1 MNEESRIQP
10 LYSIIGEKNLTEN
23 IIDLDG
29 YLGNTPVRIG
39 NDAYT
44 HIQNDVYGQLLVS
57 ILPIFTDKRL
67 NTNIKY
73 HSKKIVELLLS
84 KIESKINEP
93 DAGLWEFRNRK
104 QYHTYTYL
112 FHWAGCKA
120 AQKIAH
126 AFNDSDL
133 MKKAEMLA
141 NLASDYI
148 ERSYS
153 IEKMAY
159 TQAVDVSHLDASGL
173 NLVLMNY
180 LDPNS
185 ERAISH
191 IEAHKKEL
199 MTDQG
204 LFYRYRHEDDF
215 GKPDTTFFVCSFW
228 FAEALASTNQIDSA
242 IEYFENLLKYSN
254 HLGLFS
260 EDVDINGGQWG
271 NFPQTYSHVGLINT
285 AFRIAKKLDYPIFYS
300 K

>member
-1 MNEESRIQP
+1 
-10 LYSIIGEKNLTEN
+10 
-23 IIDLDG
+23 
-29 YLGNTPVRIG
+29 
-39 NDAYT
+39 
-44 HIQNDVYGQLLVS
+44 
-57 ILPIFTDKRL
+57 
-67 NTNIKY
+67 
-73 HSKKIVELLLS
+73 
-84 KIESKINEP
+84 
-93 DAGLWEFRNRK
+93 
-104 QYHTYTYL
+104 
-112 FHWAGCKA
+112 
-120 AQKIAH
+120 
-126 AFNDSDL
+126 